1 MTSTLGVW
9 MLTGYGAAKA
19 PRLMQLSVHCDHL
32 RSDLY
37 LESRSFTLRRNAG
50 RFDHPDPEIDVLLNI
65 RPRERARVRRFS
77 IIILMLFCLTEKHG
91 PFWAGV
97 FRYTEKNMLFWP
109 VLFIIFSA
117 SSTIRRNIGRFVN
130 PFFRKRF
137 VPLIYGHGAE
147 ENLTT
152 FQKTEKQKTA
162 SAKAA
167 EAVEKGL
174 VTWYNVLIW

>member
-65 RPRERARVRRFS
+65 RPREGARVRRFS
-77 IIILMLFCLTEKHG
+77 IIILKTALLPYGETWAVLTS
-91 PFWAGV
+91 V
-97 FRYTEKNMLFWP
+97 FSTFSL
-109 VLFIIFSA
+109 FSA
-117 SSTIRRNIGRFVN
+117 IRRNMDRFERV
-130 PFFRKRF
+130 FSRKRF
-137 VPLIYGHGAE
+137 ASLIYRHGKG

-152 FQKTEKQKTA
+152 FQKNQKT
-162 SAKAA
+162 K
-167 EAVEKGL
+167 KL
-174 VTWYNVLIW
+174 PPQKLRKQ